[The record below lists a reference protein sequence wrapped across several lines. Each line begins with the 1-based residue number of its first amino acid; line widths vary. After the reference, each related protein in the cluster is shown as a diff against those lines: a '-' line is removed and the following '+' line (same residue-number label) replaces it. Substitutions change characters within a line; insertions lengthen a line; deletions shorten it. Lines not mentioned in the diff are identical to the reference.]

1 MLALEWN
8 TLFREIILIALR
20 TQRGS
25 THQWHATRNV
35 SPLIDGT
42 TATVERRRNPSN
54 SFISARPRKR
64 PSGEMSSARFE
75 RDAIDYAPCR
85 RIGVSSFRMTSCVVL
100 SCSCRKVFYLGTW
113 RGVISPVS
121 LYLRRDY
128 GADRSPAFGGRQF
141 VPLLSSYAELGP
153 LAFNMKMYTET
164 LQLISEDYSYQKY
177 PALSLPRYSFIHVS
191 DMEQFIQVSD
201 MEQCRKNDNANEV

>member
-1 MLALEWN
+1 MTHVSPANRRPSDRCEADDRQTHATRPTLALERN

-20 TQRGS
+20 TRRRS

-64 PSGEMSSARFE
+64 PSGEMSSARFA

-85 RIGVSSFRMTSCVVL
+85 RIGVSSFRKTLRLVL
-100 SCSCRKVFYLGTW
+100 CRSCRKVFDLGTR
-113 RGVISPVS
+113 RGVIRRVR

-128 GADRSPAFGGRQF
+128 GEDR
-141 VPLLSSYAELGP
+141 
-153 LAFNMKMYTET
+153 
-164 LQLISEDYSYQKY
+164 
-177 PALSLPRYSFIHVS
+177 SLPRF
-191 DMEQFIQVSD
+191 
-201 MEQCRKNDNANEV
+201 